1 MILKSCTYLNYYKK
15 LMNEMINLGDAAVSE
30 QKVVETT
37 TMSSPEKEEKTEK
50 KATSTKKS
58 KPRSQSL
65 AIKELHQT
73 KQGKNKKLNLF
84 KSNIYIVFVECETPG
99 NVGFL
104 ARTMA
109 NFGLKNLVL
118 INPPTLTDEAFYQ
131 ATHGKYIVE
140 NAKIYKTL
148 DEFYQSQ
155 RIDFK
160 VASTGVAGGSYN
172 LSRIPI
178 RPEKLGKSININNKT
193 AILFGREGNG
203 LTNEEIGNCDICVSI
218 PTDPTYPILNISHA
232 AAIIFYELFKNK
244 HDYPVEGLEESTGI
258 EKEYILKDMNELI
271 DSLDIPDHKKKNGL
285 KTFRNI
291 INRAYI
297 TGREAHTLKGILRR
311 LKMKLE

>member
-1 MILKSCTYLNYYKK
+1 MELIK
-15 LMNEMINLGDAAVSE
+15 IGDAAVSE

-37 TMSSPEKEEKTEK
+37 PINSPEEEK
-50 KATSTKKS
+50 KAEKKSTSTKKAKS
-58 KPRSQSL
+58 RGQSL
-65 AIKELHQT
+65 AIKELQQQPKEEET
-73 KQGKNKKLNLF
+73 ELDLF

-99 NVGFL
+99 NIGFL

-118 INPPTLTDEAFYQ
+118 INPPTLTPEAYYQ

-140 NAKIYKTL
+140 NALVYPSL
-148 DEFYQSQ
+148 DEFYQSK

-160 VASTGVAGGSYN
+160 IASTGVAGGSYN

-178 RPEKLGKSININNKT
+178 RPEKLSESMNINNKI
-193 AILFGREGNG
+193 AILFGREGDG
-203 LTNEEIGNCDICVSI
+203 LTNEEIEKCDICVSI

-244 HDYPVEGLEESTGI
+244 HEYAVEGLEESTLL
-258 EKEYILKDMNELI
+258 EKEYLIKDMTELI
-271 DSLDIPDHKKKNGL
+271 EKLDIPSHKKKNGL
-285 KTFRNI
+285 KTFKNI
-291 INRAYI
+291 INRAFI

-311 LKMKLE
+311 LKNKLGEK

>member
-1 MILKSCTYLNYYKK
+1 MIK
-15 LMNEMINLGDAAVSE
+15 IGDAAVSE

-37 TMSSPEKEEKTEK
+37 SMSSPEKKDESKEKS
-50 KATSTKKS
+50 TSTKKAAS
-58 KPRSQSL
+58 KKQSRGTGRVKL
-65 AIKELHQT
+65 VRGKEEQEIS
-73 KQGKNKKLNLF
+73 LF
-84 KSNIYIVFVECETPG
+84 KENIYVVFVECETPG

-118 INPPTLTDEAFYQ
+118 INPPTLTNEAYYQ

-140 NAKIYKTL
+140 NAKIFPTL

-160 VASTGVAGGSYN
+160 VASTGMAGGSYN

-178 RPEKLGKSININNKT
+178 KPEELGKSINVSNKT

-203 LTNEEIGNCDICVSI
+203 LTNKEIDDCDICVSI
-218 PTDPTYPILNISHA
+218 PTDPTYPIMNISHA

-244 HDYPVEGLEESTGI
+244 HEFGVEGLVESSDL
-258 EKEYILKDMNELI
+258 EKEYLVKDMQELI
-271 DSLDIPDHKKKNGL
+271 DYLDIPEHKKKNGL
-285 KTFRNI
+285 KTFNNI
-291 INRAYI
+291 VSRAFI

-311 LKMKLE
+311 LKIKIGEQ

>member
-1 MILKSCTYLNYYKK
+1 MIT
-15 LMNEMINLGDAAVSE
+15 IGDTAVSE

-37 TMSSPEKEEKTEK
+37 HINSPEEDKKAEK
-50 KATSTKKS
+50 KSTSTKKAKS
-58 KPRSQSL
+58 RGQSL
-65 AIKELHQT
+65 AIKDLQQQPKKEETELD
-73 KQGKNKKLNLF
+73 LF

-99 NVGFL
+99 NIGFL

-118 INPPTLTDEAFYQ
+118 INPPTLTPEAYYQ

-140 NAKIYKTL
+140 NALVYPSL
-148 DEFYQSQ
+148 DEFYQAK

-160 VASTGVAGGSYN
+160 IASTGIAGGSYN

-178 RPEKLGKSININNKT
+178 KPEQLAESININNNI
-193 AILFGREGNG
+193 AILFGREGDG
-203 LTNEEIGNCDICVSI
+203 LTNKEIENCDICVSI

-244 HDYPVEGLEESTGI
+244 HEYAVEGLEESTAL
-258 EKEYILKDMNELI
+258 EKEYLIKDMVELI
-271 DSLDIPDHKKKNGL
+271 DKLDIPDHKKKTGL
-285 KTFRNI
+285 KSFKNI
-291 INRAYI
+291 INRAFI

-311 LKMKLE
+311 LKMKME